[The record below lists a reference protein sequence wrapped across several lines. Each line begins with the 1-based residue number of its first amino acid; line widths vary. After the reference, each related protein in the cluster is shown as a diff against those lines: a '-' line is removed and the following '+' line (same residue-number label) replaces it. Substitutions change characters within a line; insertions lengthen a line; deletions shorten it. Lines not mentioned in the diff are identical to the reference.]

1 MNMQQPIIA
10 IRNPE
15 MDLDRI
21 HQIEQLLL
29 ELEVFRPDLYILP
42 EVLSAARYWIEV
54 GQQFLK
60 HEFVDTQDVYMAHR
74 VARGKAVN
82 Y

>member
-1 MNMQQPIIA
+1 MTEPIIA

-15 MDLDRI
+15 MDLERI
-21 HQIEQLLL
+21 QQIEHFLQ
-29 ELEVFRPDLYILP
+29 ELEVFRPDLCLLP
-42 EVLSAARYWIEV
+42 EAIAAARYWVEV

-60 HEFVDTQDVYMAHR
+60 HEFVDTQDIYMAHR
-74 VARGKAVN
+74 VARGKSIN

>member
-1 MNMQQPIIA
+1 MNMQQPTVA

-29 ELEVFRPDLYILP
+29 ELEIFRPDLYILP
-42 EVLSAARYWIEV
+42 EVLSAAQYWIEV

-60 HEFVDTQDVYMAHR
+60 HEFVDIQDVYMAHR
-74 VARGKAVN
+74 VARGKVVN

>member
-1 MNMQQPIIA
+1 MNTQQPIIA

-29 ELEVFRPDLYILP
+29 ELEIFRPDLYILP
-42 EVLSAARYWIEV
+42 EVLSVARYWIEV
-54 GQQFLK
+54 GQQLLK
-60 HEFVDTQDVYMAHR
+60 HEFVDTQDIYMAHR